1 MCPAYDVAVSD
12 GVLRGDEQ
20 FMMTQMGREIG
31 QSHDFEPHYIPTE
44 GVEKIFDTRRALIAV
59 IINLIRLGYADGTF
73 EIEEQFLLKEVCRLF
88 GFTNQQFAVIEN

>member
-1 MCPAYDVAVSD
+1 MCLAYDVAVSD

-31 QSHDFEPHYIPTE
+31 LSHDFEPHYIPTE
-44 GVEKIFDTRRALIAV
+44 GVGKIFDTHRARIAV
-59 IINLIRLGYADGTF
+59 VINLIRLGYADGTF

-88 GFTNQQFAVIEN
+88 SFTNQQFAVIEN

>member
-1 MCPAYDVAVSD
+1 MCLAHDVPASD

-31 QSHDFEPHYIPTE
+31 QPDDFEPDSIPKK
-44 GVEKIFDTRRALIAV
+44 GVEKIFDTRRARIAV
-59 IINLIRLGYADGTF
+59 IINLIRLWYADGTF

-88 GFTNQQFAVIEN
+88 SFTNQQFAVIEN

>member
-1 MCPAYDVAVSD
+1 MCLAHDVAVSD
-12 GVLRGDEQ
+12 GVLRGDKQ

-31 QSHDFEPHYIPTE
+31 QSDDFEPHYIPTE
-44 GVEKIFDTRRALIAV
+44 DVENIFDTRGARIAV
-59 IINLIRLGYADGTF
+59 IINLIPPGYADGTF